1 MLKTAANQKVVY
13 YESAIVWVK
22 WIIFA
27 GIVAKFVLN
36 STES

>member
-1 MLKTAANQKVVY
+1 MACDEIGWY
-13 YESAIVWVK
+13 YDNVIVWLK